1 MDSIDTRLLSVF
13 DEIYRRRSV
22 SEAAEALYLGQ
33 PAVSVALAKLRNHF
47 ADPLFVRTTGGME
60 PTPFAQ
66 GLAPQIRN
74 AVDAV
79 NAVLGHRNDFHP
91 ETSTRSFRVCMAD
104 ISQLVLLPVLWER
117 LHVIAPGVCIEVLP
131 LTAETGELLSAGK
144 VDFALGVMPQ
154 LVTGIYQKVLF
165 QQNFVCLVGR
175 HHPRI
180 GEQLTMADY
189 ESESHAV
196 VSWSGQAS
204 AIVDREIARLGIKR
218 RVALQIPNFLGAAFV
233 AEYTDLVLT
242 VPKRLGDVLSERAAI
257 RILPVPFAV
266 PAYDVK
272 LHWHERL
279 HNDEGHRW
287 LRRLIS
293 DLLSA

>member
-1 MDSIDTRLLSVF
+1 
-13 DEIYRRRSV
+13 
-22 SEAAEALYLGQ
+22 
-33 PAVSVALAKLRNHF
+33 
-47 ADPLFVRTTGGME
+47 
-60 PTPFAQ
+60 
-66 GLAPQIRN
+66 
-74 AVDAV
+74 VDAV

-91 ETSTRSFRVCMAD
+91 ETSTRSFRVAWRTSASWCCCRCCGSACT
-104 ISQLVLLPVLWER
+104 
-117 LHVIAPGVCIEVLP
+117 IAPGVCIEVLP

-165 QQNFVCLVGR
+165 QQNFVCLVGK

-242 VPKRLGDVLSERAAI
+242 VPKRLATCFPSGRRYDPARA
-257 RILPVPFAV
+257 
-266 PAYDVK
+266 
-272 LHWHERL
+272 
-279 HNDEGHRW
+279 
-287 LRRLIS
+287 LRRPRLRCEVA
-293 DLLSA
+293 LARTPAQRRGTAGCGG